1 MPRKNPNKSYYHY
14 AIKEFNKEGELININ
29 FYMTQYDIMEKLGIS
44 HQTICNHLKQEGHRF
59 RKYKNIKIEKV
70 SVPVYK
76 QVINDVFSDGLLD
89 EYSADSSDSDHRE
102 IDYIEDLP
110 NGKKHLIYEPK

>member
-14 AIKEFNKEGELININ
+14 AIKEFDKGGDIININ
-29 FYMTQYDIMEKLGIS
+29 FYMTQYEIMDKLGLS
-44 HQTICNHLKQEGHRF
+44 HQTICNHLRQENHIF

-76 QVINDVFSDGLLD
+76 RIINDVFSHS
-89 EYSADSSDSDHRE
+89 YSDSDCE
-102 IDYIEDLP
+102 SL
-110 NGKKHLIYEPK
+110 

>member
-1 MPRKNPNKSYYHY
+1 MPRKNPNKSFYHY
-14 AIKEFNKEGELININ
+14 AIKEFNKEGDLINIK
-29 FYMTQYDIMEKLGIS
+29 FYMTQYDIMEKLGLS

-76 QVINDVFSDGLLD
+76 RIINDVFTHHYFQTDCSESDT
-89 EYSADSSDSDHRE
+89 DSGE
-102 IDYIEDLP
+102 VDYIEDLS
-110 NGKKHLIYEPK
+110 NGKKNVIYEPK